1 MAVVRANPPG
11 TTRDDFNNWPIQP
24 FEDMDSS
31 LCVQQQIQQLLF
43 HKHKAVERVLKLPPN
58 TDELVWQYEHI
69 RIIILQL
76 NQVFLFAPCCLRL
89 RSLLRRS

>member
-1 MAVVRANPPG
+1 MRANSAG
-11 TTRDDFNNWPIQP
+11 TTRDEFNNWPLQP
-24 FEDMDSS
+24 FEDMESS

-43 HKHKAVERVLKLPPN
+43 HKHKAVERVLKLPPS

-76 NQVFLFAPCCLRL
+76 NQVPACCFCLLFPL
-89 RSLLRRS
+89 